1 MADIEIERSHAMS
14 PEALKARLTSMEE
27 KLRDR
32 YGVQLVWRGDTADVK
47 GTGVTGEV
55 SVGPSTVAVRLKLG
69 MLVRPFAGK
78 IRETMEKQIDKA
90 LA

>member
-14 PEALKARLTSMEE
+14 PAALKARLTSMEE

-32 YGVQLVWRGDTADVK
+32 YGVHLVWRGDTADVK
-47 GTGVTGEV
+47 GTGVT
-55 SVGPSTVAVRLKLG
+55 VGAATVAVRLKLG

-78 IRETMEKQIDKA
+78 IRETMEKQIDRA

>member
-1 MADIEIERSHAMS
+1 MADIEIEREHSMS
-14 PEALKARLTSMEE
+14 PEALKARLNSMEE

-32 YGVQLVWRGDTADVK
+32 YGVQLVWRGDSADVK

-55 SVGPSTVAVRLKLG
+55 TVGESRVSVRLKLG
-69 MLVRPFAGK
+69 FLVRPFASK
-78 IRETMEKQIDKA
+78 IQETMEKQIDRA

>member
-1 MADIEIERSHAMS
+1 MADIEIEREHSMS
-14 PEALKARLTSMEE
+14 PESLKARLNSMEE

-32 YGVQLVWRGDTADVK
+32 YGVQLVWRGDSADVK

-55 SVGPSTVAVRLKLG
+55 TVGESRVSVRLKLG
-69 MLVRPFAGK
+69 FLVRPFASK
-78 IRETMEKQIDKA
+78 IQETMEKQIDRA

>member
-1 MADIEIERSHAMS
+1 MADIEIERSHSMS
-14 PEALKARLTSMEE
+14 SQDLKARLVSMEE

-32 YGVQLVWRGDTADVK
+32 FGVQLVWRGDTADVK

-55 SVGPSTVAVRLKLG
+55 SIEPQRVAVRLKLG
-69 MLVRPFAGK
+69 MLIRPFTSK